1 MKPRLALLG
10 CTALLALPGTAFA
23 DTLQQALET
32 AYTSNPTLTAQRAN
46 VRAADENVPIARA
59 AGRPSL
65 EGSAVYQENVLK
77 GDQSPTLFVSDP
89 DRQAVATLNLD
100 VPLVQFG
107 AVRHS
112 VGAAKARTEASRAG
126 LRGTEADLFSQVVAA
141 YMDVIRDEAA
151 VRLNQRNRS
160 VIGYTL
166 SETRD
171 RFDVGDRGPTDVA
184 QAEARVALADSQL
197 ETAGARLIASREN
210 YIRLVGN
217 PPGDLAPPPPLPPLP
232 ATAEDAVAIAL
243 ESNPALAAARA
254 ETVAAQHD
262 ITVAQADGMPRL
274 SAIGGLNR
282 YSYLGSLSSGTGPR
296 NRDQGTTGYV
306 GLQLKI
312 PIYEGGRVN
321 AQTRQAREKY
331 GAALEQIAAAERE
344 TVAETRSAFANWRS
358 AQRVIEAATGGV
370 AANERAL
377 TGIRAE
383 TNTGLR
389 PLLDLLN
396 AEQELLNSQVT
407 LITAERDAYVAGFA
421 LLAAIGRAEARNLNF
436 DSSLLYD
443 PMAHYRDVEGRVID
457 FREPGRP
464 DPVATGTAQTPTQD
478 ATIKAVQGP
487 PES

>member
-1 MKPRLALLG
+1 MKPRFALLS
-10 CTALLALPGTAFA
+10 CTAMLLLPGTALA
-23 DTLQQALET
+23 DTLQQALEA
-32 AYTSNPTLTAQRAN
+32 AYKSNPTLTAQRAN

-65 EGSAVYQENVLK
+65 EGSAVYQENVLQ
-77 GDQSPTLFVSDP
+77 GNQPPTLFASDP
-89 DRQAVATLNLD
+89 DRQLVATLNLD

-112 VGAAKARTEASRAG
+112 VGAAEARADAGWAG
-126 LRGTEADLFSQVVAA
+126 LRGTEAELFAQVVAA

-166 SETRD
+166 TETRD

-217 PPGDLAPPPPLPPLP
+217 PPGELAPPPPLPPLP
-232 ATAEDAVAIAL
+232 ASAAEAVTTAL
-243 ESNPALAAARA
+243 ENNPDLQAARA
-254 ETVAAQHD
+254 ENAAAQHD
-262 ITVAQADGMPRL
+262 ITVAQAEGLPRL

-282 YSYLGSLSSGTGPR
+282 YSYLGSLSAGTGPR

-331 GAALEQIAAAERE
+331 GASLEQIAFAERE
-344 TVAETRSAFANWRS
+344 VVAETRSAFANWRS
-358 AQRVIEAATGGV
+358 AQRVIDAARNGV

-383 TNTGLR
+383 TNNGLR

-407 LITAERDAYVAGFA
+407 LVTAERDAYVAGFA
-421 LLAAIGRAEARNLNF
+421 LLAAIGQAEARNLNF

-443 PMAHYRDVEGRVID
+443 PMVHYRDIEGRLFD
-457 FREPGRP
+457 FRDPPRP
-464 DPVATGTAQTPTQD
+464 QTVATGTAQTPAQD
-478 ATIKAVQGP
+478 AAIQGP
-487 PES
+487 PNE